1 VVQAQLSI
9 TAERTGAAAS
19 YACKEDSWGPL
30 DPKDSLDASKHAVVA
45 LSVINFIYQCCMEGK
60 ALIPM

>member
-1 VVQAQLSI
+1 MVQAQYPSPQN
-9 TAERTGAAAS
+9 EPGAAAS

-45 LSVINFIYQCCMEGK
+45 LSVINVIYQCCMEGK